1 MDHLRGDTGED
12 KFVFNEPDRFGKK
25 GADRIIDFDPI
36 EDRLLIGKRALRGL
50 DKNPIFASAFSKKD
64 LRMLQREDME
74 LVYFEPKGQLYYNQ
88 NEGGKGFGK
97 KGDLFAIIEGAPEI
111 TQDSVGLLA

>member
-1 MDHLRGDTGED
+1 
-12 KFVFNEPDRFGKK
+12 
-25 GADRIIDFDPI
+25 
-36 EDRLLIGKRALRGL
+36 
-50 DKNPIFASAFSKKD
+50 
-64 LRMLQREDME
+64 MLQREDME

-97 KGDLFAIIEGAPEI
+97 KGGLFAILEGAPEI